1 MIQKTF
7 RIQNKLGIHAR
18 PAGQMVKVASRF
30 KSSIYLSKNGNEVN
44 AKSIMGVLMLE
55 AGYGSEVTVRIDG
68 NDEFSA
74 LEAIADLIENR
85 KFDEE

>member
-1 MIQKTF
+1 VTKTF
-7 RIQNKLGIHAR
+7 KIKNKLGIHAR
-18 PAGQMVKVASRF
+18 PAGQLVKTASKF

-55 AGYGSEVTVRIDG
+55 AGYGSEVTVRVEG
-68 NDEFSA
+68 EDEDAAITA
-74 LEAIADLIENR
+74 LGDLIEKR